1 MFEPLVHTLSIT
13 AIAIWVYMTLW
24 FLVSVMARRNDVADI
39 AWGPG
44 FIVVSITS
52 LLVSHNV
59 SPSTLLVLA
68 LVTIWGLRL
77 GLHIGARNIHKSED
91 SRYQIKR
98 RLWGNQ
104 FYVRSYFQI
113 FILQGALIL
122 LVASPIIILN
132 TFAASNFNWL
142 IVVGAVL
149 WIIGFSYESLA
160 DRQLHDFI
168 SDPSNKGRVMR
179 SGLWRY
185 SRHPNY
191 FGELTQWWAIGI
203 IVLSSAYGWLGL
215 IGPLLISYLIIK
227 VSGIPLLEKKYA
239 DNLEYQAYKLHTRA
253 LLPLPPRIH
262 N

>member
-24 FLVSVMARRNDVADI
+24 FLVSVMTRRNDVADI

-52 LLVSHNV
+52 LLISRNV
-59 SPSTLLVLA
+59 FPSTLLVLA

-104 FYVRSYFQI
+104 FYLRSYFQI

-142 IVVGAVL
+142 IVIGAVL

-160 DRQLHDFI
+160 DRQLSNFI
-168 SDPSNKGRVMR
+168 SDPSHKGRVMQ

-191 FGELTQWWAIGI
+191 FGELTQWWAIGV

-253 LLPLPPRIH
+253 LLPLPASRY